1 MFVHQLINVKNTLDK
16 VSTYDGVDFAYAVF
30 KNKRLVENKLMEVDF
45 IKNVSQEI
53 IEYENI
59 RVGYCNQYSKK
70 DLEGNPIIENEI
82 YLIEEDK
89 KDEFKSKMDELYQ
102 KYIPFIEARQK
113 QIDLFNEKMNK
124 EIDFEFVKLNKEQ
137 LSHRIKTAND
147 LEELSF
153 MIE

>member
-1 MFVHQLINVKNTLDK
+1 MFVHQLINIKNILDK
-16 VSTYDGVDFAYAVF
+16 VSNYDGVDFAYTVF
-30 KNKRLVENKLMEVDF
+30 KNKRLIENKLMEVDF

-70 DLEGNPIIENEI
+70 DANGNPIIENEI
-82 YLIEEDK
+82 YLIEDDK
-89 KDEFKSKMDELYQ
+89 KEEFKSKMDELYE
-102 KYIPFIEARQK
+102 KYKPFIDVRQK
-113 QIDLFNEKMNK
+113 QIEMFNEKMNK
-124 EIDFEFVKLNKEQ
+124 EIDFEFIKLKKEQ
-137 LSHRIKTAND
+137 LSPKVKTAND